1 MDDNKKI
8 LQAIL
13 TGQNALKQDLS
24 NQIKKLDVKI
34 DRVEENLT
42 KMIKK
47 VDERV
52 DMIGKQLAYLEDD
65 APTREEFDN
74 LAGRVDKLEEKPP
87 LAI

>member
-13 TGQNALKQDLS
+13 TGQSALKQDLS
-24 NQIKKLDVKI
+24 NQIKKVDVKI

-52 DMIGKQLAYLEDD
+52 DKIGKQLAYLEED
-65 APTREEFDN
+65 APTREEFDK
-74 LAGRVDKLEEKPP
+74 LDDRVGKLEQNSSV
-87 LAI
+87 AI